1 MTDGRSRVKAR
12 GQRLGHPPKLTDAQ
26 KEEARLRRAEG
37 ATLKELART
46 YHDVG
51 LTTIFRIS
59 KRVQPIKGS
68 SGDYSNSTVFKA
80 TNADCIVWQI
90 NVIVTSGNRNVLR

>member
-46 YHDVG
+46 YDVG

-80 TNADCIVWQI
+80 TNAVP
-90 NVIVTSGNRNVLR
+90 